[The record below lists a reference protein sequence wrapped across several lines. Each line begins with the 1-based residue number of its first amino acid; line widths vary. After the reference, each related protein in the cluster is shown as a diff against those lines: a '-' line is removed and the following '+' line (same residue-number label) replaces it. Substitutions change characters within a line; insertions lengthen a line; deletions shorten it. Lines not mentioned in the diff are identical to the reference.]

1 MKLRKFHIRKRA
13 FNIVIIGNH
22 GNHQI
27 CLDTHSVNML
37 QHKYLQVTIY
47 DAMHQT
53 ELTNKYDFQTNP
65 QLLYTFGLTRNK
77 QEKLNICGIG

>member
-1 MKLRKFHIRKRA
+1 
-13 FNIVIIGNH
+13 
-22 GNHQI
+22 
-27 CLDTHSVNML
+27 ML

-53 ELTNKYDFQTNP
+53 ELTNKYEFQTNP

-77 QEKLNICGIG
+77 QEPTEYL